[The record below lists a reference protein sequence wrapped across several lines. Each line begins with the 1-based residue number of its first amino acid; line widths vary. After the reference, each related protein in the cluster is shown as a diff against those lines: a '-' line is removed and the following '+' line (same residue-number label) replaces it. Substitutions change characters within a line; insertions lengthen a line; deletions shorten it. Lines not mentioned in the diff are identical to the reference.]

1 MNIFNYREESVK
13 NIQRRNFYRNME
25 QISLSVDKGWQLY
38 WCWFFKSICFII
50 YLFILIIGG
59 WRWYCVAAWRRRR
72 MRQRWWWW
80 RCRRCCWWCTIK
92 HFAIDNIAMFVFGF
106 EATWTWYG
114 EIPPLMTVLAT
125 FLLFVKD
132 AIQIVYG
139 FMSGHSVAHNIVSR
153 SVQFKWVQ
161 FKWDRFRGAPKNGP
175 SWKFLFFNL

>member
-1 MNIFNYREESVK
+1 
-13 NIQRRNFYRNME
+13 
-25 QISLSVDKGWQLY
+25 
-38 WCWFFKSICFII
+38 
-50 YLFILIIGG
+50 
-59 WRWYCVAAWRRRR
+59 
-72 MRQRWWWW
+72 MRQRWWW

-139 FMSGHSVAHNIVSR
+139 FMSGHSVAHNIVSW

-161 FKWDRFRGAPKNGP
+161 FKWDRFRGAPKTDPGRGKQLNVFFLICSLAWNGDCG
-175 SWKFLFFNL
+175 WVLKCDCKCWCYFLLLLLFNFLTSSGHCGWTYGWMDGCTPFISPFWI